1 VIYFIFSFIIII
13 FLVILFAN
21 RKIKQIK
28 IKVVVEKKNSDDYIM
43 RDLQELRKLLK
54 KVEDPETK
62 LEIIKKIEIITSMYN

>member
-1 VIYFIFSFIIII
+1 MIYFIFSFIIII